1 MIIHKYV
8 SISKRITHS
17 RIKFKYLLFLFL
29 LPVMF
34 FVFDVV
40 HSEFEERIISGETAT
55 EFIVDL
61 EDNNFEYR
69 TIENGS
75 ITSIFYIEN
84 NYIMIK
90 VFETNDIGKTIT
102 YYSIETL
109 LAEEFSENLIGYED
123 VYRYIYDVKSASY
136 FNSDTLKHVYIF
148 CIDCV
153 SDSVSTINGFEKV
166 EFSNGSTI
174 LIALRHQSG

>member
-61 EDNNFEYR
+61 EDNNIEYR

-102 YYSIETL
+102 CQQQP
-109 LAEEFSENLIGYED
+109 NKN
-123 VYRYIYDVKSASY
+123 R
-136 FNSDTLKHVYIF
+136 
-148 CIDCV
+148 
-153 SDSVSTINGFEKV
+153 
-166 EFSNGSTI
+166 
-174 LIALRHQSG
+174 